1 MLVIRLVRRGK
12 KGQPFYT
19 LALAEKQKA
28 VQKKIVRRLGQF
40 NPLLDTKEAFQF
52 DQQAVETAIQNGA
65 QPSATVA
72 RLLVAHGM
80 KSASKF
86 VPVRPTKPKKEAPPA
101 ESVAEEK
108 TDAPAEEPTNESAEA
123 PAEAEAKEETE
134 ISAENPADEKPAEKS
149 D

>member
-28 VQKKIVRRLGQF
+28 VQKKIVSRLGQF

-52 DQQAVETAIQNGA
+52 DQAAVETAIQNGA

-86 VPVRPTKPKKEAPPA
+86 VPVRPTKPKKETPPA
-101 ESVAEEK
+101 EPVAEEK
-108 TDAPAEEPTNESAEA
+108 TDAPAEEPPAESDEA
-123 PAEAEAKEETE
+123 PAEEAEKAEV
-134 ISAENPADEKPAEKS
+134 SAENSTDEKPAEKS
-149 D
+149 E

>member
-52 DQQAVETAIQNGA
+52 DQAAVETAIQNGA

-86 VPVRPTKPKKEAPPA
+86 VPVRPTKPKKETPPA
-101 ESVAEEK
+101 EPVAEEK
-108 TDAPAEEPTNESAEA
+108 TDAPAEEPPAESDEA
-123 PAEAEAKEETE
+123 PAEEAEKAEV
-134 ISAENPADEKPAEKS
+134 SAENSTDEKPAEKS
-149 D
+149 E